1 MSPLFLKR
9 LGPSIAPP
17 EQSEARSEGG
27 PLPAFVNVNEKPPSA
42 SRPSSS
48 PLPLNLHLN
57 LNLPRAPRGA
67 AFSLTEVVIAL
78 GIFAVSMV
86 GVLALFPVASS
97 AGRESS
103 EETQAAILAQTIF
116 SDLRSSTQAKGKSAG
131 WIVRGP
137 NTFSSVQWITPVSL
151 IANSTNYVA
160 YDLIPRVNSSGPDG
174 TGMIGQ
180 PICLKA
186 INQNLSASSF
196 SNAITVSNAIFAA
209 QIAVNPVP
217 SQTGLAQVTVTVE
230 TPANVVRF
238 NRRSYVFQSL
248 LYAP

>member
-1 MSPLFLKR
+1 MNPRPTLFSFRNPNFEIRISNSP
-9 LGPSIAPP
+9 
-17 EQSEARSEGG
+17 
-27 PLPAFVNVNEKPPSA
+27 PAFQLPPFTKCILLTHCPLKPLIPR
-42 SRPSSS
+42 RP
-48 PLPLNLHLN
+48 PD
-57 LNLPRAPRGA
+57 G
-67 AFSLTEVVIAL
+67 FSLTEVVIAL

-86 GVLALFPVASS
+86 GVIALFPVASS

-137 NTFSSVQWITPVSL
+137 NTFSLSQWIFPVSL
-151 IANSTNYVA
+151 TAGSSNYVA
-160 YDLIPRVNSSGPDG
+160 YNLLPRENSSGPDG

-217 SQTGLAQVTVTVE
+217 GLTGLAQVNVSVQ
-230 TPANVVRF
+230 TPANVVLT

>member
-1 MSPLFLKR
+1 MK
-9 LGPSIAPP
+9 
-17 EQSEARSEGG
+17 
-27 PLPAFVNVNEKPPSA
+27 SA
-42 SRPSSS
+42 SHRPPTPDLRLSAAPHLPSPISVRVSGRLAPACRGYGDLPSSVR
-48 PLPLNLHLN
+48 LN
-57 LNLPRAPRGA
+57 AP

-86 GVLALFPVASS
+86 GILALFPVASS

-116 SDLRSSTQAKGKSAG
+116 SDLRSSAEAKGKAAA

-137 NTFSSVQWITPVSL
+137 NTFNASQWIRPVSL
-151 IANSTNYVA
+151 VTPNTNHVA

-180 PICLKA
+180 PIALKA
-186 INQNLSASSF
+186 INQPLSASQY
-196 SNAITVSNAIFAA
+196 AQPITAPGAIFAA
-209 QIAVNPVP
+209 QIAIVPVP
-217 SQTGLAQVTVTVE
+217 NRTGLAEVRVTVE
-230 TPANVVRF
+230 APASVVQA

>member
-1 MSPLFLKR
+1 MNPRPILFSFR
-9 LGPSIAPP
+9 NPNFEIRISN
-17 EQSEARSEGG
+17 S
-27 PLPAFVNVNEKPPSA
+27 LPAFQLPPFTKCILLTHCPLKPLIPR
-42 SRPSSS
+42 RP
-48 PLPLNLHLN
+48 P
-57 LNLPRAPRGA
+57 AG
-67 AFSLTEVVIAL
+67 FSLTEVVIAL

-86 GVLALFPVASS
+86 GVIALFPVASS

-137 NTFSSVQWITPVSL
+137 NTFSLSQWIFPVSL
-151 IANSTNYVA
+151 TAGSSNYVA
-160 YDLIPRVNSSGPDG
+160 YNLLPRENSSGPDG

-217 SQTGLAQVTVTVE
+217 GLTGLAQVNVSVQ
-230 TPANVVRF
+230 TPANVVLT

>member
-1 MSPLFLKR
+1 MNPRPTLFSFRNTNFEIRISNSPPAFRHATSTPFIFLTPSPLKPLIPR
-9 LGPSIAPP
+9 RPP
-17 EQSEARSEGG
+17 AG
-27 PLPAFVNVNEKPPSA
+27 
-42 SRPSSS
+42 
-48 PLPLNLHLN
+48 
-57 LNLPRAPRGA
+57 
-67 AFSLTEVVIAL
+67 FSLTEVVIAL

-86 GVLALFPVASS
+86 GVIALFHVASS

-137 NTFSSVQWITPVSL
+137 DTFNANQWIRPISL
-151 IANSTNYVA
+151 TTGSTNYVG

-186 INQNLSASSF
+186 INQNLSATAF

-217 SQTGLAQVTVTVE
+217 GLTGLAQVNVSVQ
-230 TPANVVRF
+230 TPANVVLT

>member
-1 MSPLFLKR
+1 MNPRPTLFSFRNPNFEIRISNSPPAFRHATSTPFIFLTPSPLKPLIPR
-9 LGPSIAPP
+9 RPP
-17 EQSEARSEGG
+17 AG
-27 PLPAFVNVNEKPPSA
+27 
-42 SRPSSS
+42 
-48 PLPLNLHLN
+48 
-57 LNLPRAPRGA
+57 
-67 AFSLTEVVIAL
+67 FSLTEVVIAL

-86 GVLALFPVASS
+86 GVIALFPVASS

-137 NTFSSVQWITPVSL
+137 DTFNANQWIRPISL
-151 IANSTNYVA
+151 TTGSTNYVG

-186 INQNLSASSF
+186 INQNLSATAF

-217 SQTGLAQVTVTVE
+217 GLTGLAQVNVSVQ
-230 TPANVVRF
+230 TPANVVLT

>member
-1 MSPLFLKR
+1 MNPRPTLFSFRNPNFEIRISTSP
-9 LGPSIAPP
+9 
-17 EQSEARSEGG
+17 
-27 PLPAFVNVNEKPPSA
+27 PAFRHATSTPFIFLTPSPIKPLIPR
-42 SRPSSS
+42 RP
-48 PLPLNLHLN
+48 P
-57 LNLPRAPRGA
+57 AG
-67 AFSLTEVVIAL
+67 FSLTEVVIAL

-86 GVLALFPVASS
+86 GVIALFPVASS

-137 NTFSSVQWITPVSL
+137 DTFNPNQWIRPISL
-151 IANSTNYVA
+151 TTGSTNYVG

-217 SQTGLAQVTVTVE
+217 SQTGLAKVTVTVE

>member
-1 MSPLFLKR
+1 MNPRPTLFSFRNPNFEIRISNSPPAFRHATSTPFIFLTPSPLK
-9 LGPSIAPP
+9 
-17 EQSEARSEGG
+17 
-27 PLPAFVNVNEKPPSA
+27 PLIPR
-42 SRPSSS
+42 RP
-48 PLPLNLHLN
+48 L
-57 LNLPRAPRGA
+57 AG
-67 AFSLTEVVIAL
+67 FSLTEVVIAL

-86 GVLALFPVASS
+86 GVIALFPVASS

-137 NTFSSVQWITPVSL
+137 DTFNTNQWIRPISL
-151 IANSTNYVA
+151 TTGSTNYVG

-186 INQNLSASSF
+186 INQNLSATAF

-217 SQTGLAQVTVTVE
+217 GLTGLAQVNVSVQ
-230 TPANVVRF
+230 TPANVVLT

>member
-1 MSPLFLKR
+1 MNPVLRPKPSLALPKSNKAMSDGETTPALHLPLSTT
-9 LGPSIAPP
+9 G
-17 EQSEARSEGG
+17 
-27 PLPAFVNVNEKPPSA
+27 A
-42 SRPSSS
+42 SRQ
-48 PLPLNLHLN
+48 
-57 LNLPRAPRGA
+57 A

-86 GVLALFPVASS
+86 GVIALFPVASS

-137 NTFSSVQWITPVSL
+137 NTFTNAQWITPVSL
-151 IANSTNYVA
+151 VANSTNYVA
-160 YDLIPRVNSSGPDG
+160 YDLAPRVNSSGPDG

-180 PICLKA
+180 PISLKA
-186 INQNLSASSF
+186 INQSLSATSF

-209 QIAVNPVP
+209 RITIGPDTTRV
-217 SQTGLAQVTVTVE
+217 GLAQVTVSVE
-230 TPANVVRF
+230 TPASVPQA
-238 NRRSYVFQSL
+238 NRRCYVFQSL
-248 LYAP
+248 MYAP

>member
-1 MSPLFLKR
+1 MNPRPILFSFR
-9 LGPSIAPP
+9 NPNFEIRISN
-17 EQSEARSEGG
+17 S
-27 PLPAFVNVNEKPPSA
+27 LPAFRHATSTPFIFLTP
-42 SRPSSS
+42 S
-48 PLPLNLHLN
+48 PLKPLI
-57 LNLPRAPRGA
+57 PRRPPAG
-67 AFSLTEVVIAL
+67 FSLTEVVIAL

-137 NTFSSVQWITPVSL
+137 NTFSLSQWIFPVSL
-151 IANSTNYVA
+151 TAGSSNYVA
-160 YDLIPRVNSSGPDG
+160 YNLLPRENSSGPDG

-217 SQTGLAQVTVTVE
+217 GLTGLAQVNVSVQ
-230 TPANVVRF
+230 TPANVVLT

>member
-1 MSPLFLKR
+1 MNPRPTLFSFR
-9 LGPSIAPP
+9 NPNFEIRISN
-17 EQSEARSEGG
+17 S
-27 PLPAFVNVNEKPPSA
+27 LPAFRHATSTPFIFLTP
-42 SRPSSS
+42 S
-48 PLPLNLHLN
+48 PLKPLI
-57 LNLPRAPRGA
+57 PRRPPAG
-67 AFSLTEVVIAL
+67 FSLTEVVIAL

-86 GVLALFPVASS
+86 GVIALFPVASS

-137 NTFSSVQWITPVSL
+137 NTFSLSQWIFPVSL
-151 IANSTNYVA
+151 TAGSSNYVA
-160 YDLIPRVNSSGPDG
+160 YNLLPRENSSGPDG

-209 QIAVNPVP
+209 EIAVNPIP
-217 SQTGLAQVTVTVE
+217 GLTGLAQVNVSVQ
-230 TPANVVRF
+230 TPANVVLP

>member
-48 PLPLNLHLN
+48 PLPLNL
-57 LNLPRAPRGA
+57 NLPRAPRGA

-78 GIFAVSMV
+78 GIFAVSMI

-103 EETQAAILAQTIF
+103 EETQAAILAETVLG
-116 SDLRSSTQAKGKSAG
+116 DLRSSTSAKGKSAG

-137 NTFSSVQWITPVSL
+137 NTFTNLQWIKPINLTVRS
-151 IANSTNYVA
+151 NYFIL
-160 YDLIPRVNSSGPDG
+160 YDLISRTNSSGPNG
-174 TGMIGQ
+174 VGMIGN
-180 PICLKA
+180 PIALKA
-186 INQNLSASSF
+186 MTTVVNESTY
-196 SNAITVSNAIFAA
+196 SNAVNSAGAIYGSQVAIEPVSTL
-209 QIAVNPVP
+209 
-217 SQTGLAQVTVTVE
+217 TGLAAVTVTVNSPVSV
-230 TPANVVRF
+230 TST
-238 NRRSYVFQSL
+238 NRRSYSFSTL
-248 LYAP
+248 IFAP

>member
-1 MSPLFLKR
+1 
-9 LGPSIAPP
+9 
-17 EQSEARSEGG
+17 
-27 PLPAFVNVNEKPPSA
+27 
-42 SRPSSS
+42 
-48 PLPLNLHLN
+48 
-57 LNLPRAPRGA
+57 
-67 AFSLTEVVIAL
+67 
-78 GIFAVSMV
+78 MV
-86 GVLALFPVASS
+86 GVIALFPVASS

-137 NTFSSVQWITPVSL
+137 DTFNANQWIRPVSL
-151 IANSTNYVA
+151 TTGSTNYVA

-186 INQNLSASSF
+186 INQNLSATAFAS
-196 SNAITVSNAIFAA
+196 AITVSNAIFAA
-209 QIAVNPVP
+209 EIAVNPIP
-217 SQTGLAQVTVTVE
+217 GLTGLAQVNVSVQ
-230 TPANVVRF
+230 TPANVVLP

>member
-1 MSPLFLKR
+1 MNPRPTLFSFRNPNFEIRISNSP
-9 LGPSIAPP
+9 
-17 EQSEARSEGG
+17 
-27 PLPAFVNVNEKPPSA
+27 PAFQLPPFTKCILLTHCPLKPLIPR
-42 SRPSSS
+42 RP
-48 PLPLNLHLN
+48 P
-57 LNLPRAPRGA
+57 AG
-67 AFSLTEVVIAL
+67 FSLTEVVIAL

-86 GVLALFPVASS
+86 GVIALFPVASS

-137 NTFSSVQWITPVSL
+137 DTFNANQWIRPISL
-151 IANSTNYVA
+151 TTGSTNYVG

-180 PICLKA
+180 PISLKA
-186 INQNLSASSF
+186 INTNISSASAF
-196 SNAITVSNAIFAA
+196 AQPITAPGAIFAA

-217 SQTGLAQVTVTVE
+217 GLTGLAQVNVSVQ
-230 TPANVVRF
+230 TPANVVLT

>member
-1 MSPLFLKR
+1 MNIRSAF
-9 LGPSIAPP
+9 AV
-17 EQSEARSEGG
+17 EASSRIPDAGYHLISVEPRSAVASGLW
-27 PLPAFVNVNEKPPSA
+27 PPAFHLPPSTP
-42 SRPSSS
+42 RPS
-48 PLPLNLHLN
+48 
-57 LNLPRAPRGA
+57 RGA

-86 GVLALFPVASS
+86 GVLALFPVAS
-97 AGRESS
+97 ATGRESS

-116 SDLRSSTQAKGKSAG
+116 SDLRSATDAKGKSAG

-137 NTFSSVQWITPVSL
+137 NTFNAGQWIRPVSL
-151 IANSTNYVA
+151 TTGSTNYVA

-180 PICLKA
+180 PISLKA
-186 INQNLSASSF
+186 INTNISSASTF
-196 SNAITVSNAIFAA
+196 AQPITASGAIFAT
-209 QIAVNPVP
+209 QIAILPVP
-217 SQTGLAQVTVTVE
+217 TSVGLAQVTVTVE
-230 TPANVVRF
+230 TPASVPQA

>member
-1 MSPLFLKR
+1 MNPRPTFFSFRNPNFEIRISNSP
-9 LGPSIAPP
+9 
-17 EQSEARSEGG
+17 
-27 PLPAFVNVNEKPPSA
+27 PAFQLPPFTKCILLTHCPLKPLIPR
-42 SRPSSS
+42 RP
-48 PLPLNLHLN
+48 PD
-57 LNLPRAPRGA
+57 G
-67 AFSLTEVVIAL
+67 FSLTEVVIAL

-86 GVLALFPVASS
+86 GVIALFPVASS

-137 NTFSSVQWITPVSL
+137 NTFSLSQWIFPVSL
-151 IANSTNYVA
+151 TAGSSNYVA
-160 YDLIPRVNSSGPDG
+160 YNLLPRENSSGPDG

-217 SQTGLAQVTVTVE
+217 GLTGLAQVNVSVQ
-230 TPANVVRF
+230 TPANVVLT

>member
-1 MSPLFLKR
+1 MNPRPTLFSFRNPNFEIRISNSPPAFRHATSTPFIFLTPSPLKPLIPR
-9 LGPSIAPP
+9 RPP
-17 EQSEARSEGG
+17 AG
-27 PLPAFVNVNEKPPSA
+27 
-42 SRPSSS
+42 
-48 PLPLNLHLN
+48 
-57 LNLPRAPRGA
+57 
-67 AFSLTEVVIAL
+67 FSLTEVVIAL

-86 GVLALFPVASS
+86 GVIALFPVASS

-137 NTFSSVQWITPVSL
+137 DTFNANQWIRPISL
-151 IANSTNYVA
+151 TTGSTNYVG
-160 YDLIPRVNSSGPDG
+160 YDLIPRVNSSGPNG

-180 PICLKA
+180 QICLKA
-186 INQNLSASSF
+186 INQNLSATAF

-217 SQTGLAQVTVTVE
+217 GLTGLAQVNVSVQ
-230 TPANVVRF
+230 TPANVVLT

>member
-1 MSPLFLKR
+1 MNPRPTLFSFRNPNFEIRISNSPPAFRHATSTPFIFLTPSPLKPLIPR
-9 LGPSIAPP
+9 RPP
-17 EQSEARSEGG
+17 AG
-27 PLPAFVNVNEKPPSA
+27 
-42 SRPSSS
+42 
-48 PLPLNLHLN
+48 
-57 LNLPRAPRGA
+57 
-67 AFSLTEVVIAL
+67 FSLTEVVIAL

-86 GVLALFPVASS
+86 GVIALFPVASS

-137 NTFSSVQWITPVSL
+137 DTFNAKQWIRPVSL
-151 IANSTNYVA
+151 VTPNTNHVA

-180 PICLKA
+180 PIALKA
-186 INQNLSASSF
+186 INQPLSASQY
-196 SNAITVSNAIFAA
+196 AQPITAPGAIFAA
-209 QIAVNPVP
+209 QIAIVPVP
-217 SQTGLAQVTVTVE
+217 NRTGLAEVRVTVE
-230 TPANVVRF
+230 APASVVQA